1 MGDMIEQNLVV
12 KSNSGH
18 KFCRSHEDSGRH
30 STILRENTQLYTR
43 KGGGTAIAAY
53 RDSAQVKQIGVGQ
66 ITNARYFRQEDH
78 MNCSRCHGLMVGD
91 DLIDVRESYLPMWI
105 RSLRCISC
113 GNIVD
118 ATITRNRVRQQADV
132 VPTLGANVRRPVMP
146 RHTKAA

>member
-1 MGDMIEQNLVV
+1 MAPRL
-12 KSNSGH
+12 
-18 KFCRSHEDSGRH
+18 
-30 STILRENTQLYTR
+30 QL
-43 KGGGTAIAAY
+43 I
-53 RDSAQVKQIGVGQ
+53 RDGVQVKQIGVGQ
-66 ITNARYFRQEDH
+66 ITNARYVRQEDH

-91 DLIDVRESYLPMWI
+91 DLIDVRESYVPMWI

-146 RHTKAA
+146 RHAKAA